1 MHSLQ
6 QKLIPELEARL
17 RKKCECV
24 VSFHDSSAAGTGIK
38 ILPCSSDKKDALFKF
53 SWTEMSMFPFSE
65 SSSLMFA
72 KASQLPALL
81 DSEKQKSE
89 EERKQLIKDKSARE
103 RQFRQYYQ
111 VCYSYS
117 TSSMVGDN
125 MFNCVIFNDLIS
137 NISSYYFNNR
147 P

>member
-1 MHSLQ
+1 MNVWSAFMILQ
-6 QKLIPELEARL
+6 RLVQVLKYYLVQLIRKMLQSYSNFNGL
-17 RKKCECV
+17 RCRRCAV
-24 VSFHDSSAAGTGIK
+24 
-38 ILPCSSDKKDALFKF
+38 
-53 SWTEMSMFPFSE
+53 FPFSE

-111 VCYSYS
+111 VCCNYS
-117 TSSMVGDN
+117 TSSVVGDN